1 MHTLTR
7 KLFPLLTV
15 LALIGSQLVAQSE
28 TAVTLEDFA
37 EEEVYSP
44 YAGRAYPDQVFFG
57 DTHFHT
63 EVSFDAGLVGTTLDI
78 HDAFRFARGEKIL
91 SNTGQP
97 VQLDSSARLPGD
109 HRTRRIHDG
118 LATGLRESSPT
129 LLADPWG
136 KSIYERFNSGP
147 EGV

>member
-1 MHTLTR
+1 MT
-7 KLFPLLTV
+7 
-15 LALIGSQLVAQSE
+15 GSQLAAQSE
-28 TAVTLEDFA
+28 TPVTQEDFV

-78 HDAFRFARGEKIL
+78 HDAFRFARGEKIR

-97 VQLDSSARLPGD
+97 VQLIRPLDFLAITE
-109 HRTRRIHDG
+109 HAEFNG

-129 LLADPWG
+129 LLADSWG
-136 KSIYERFNSGP
+136 KSIYEMFNPGRRA
-147 EGV
+147 G